1 MVTQMMSVNNMRSLE
16 GLVIKPELLRIQRD
30 IKILWDKDVVQN
42 VGVTPEQIKL
52 AIPIQI
58 QLDPTQG

>member
-1 MVTQMMSVNNMRSLE
+1 MVTQMMSVNNLRSLE

-30 IKILWDKDVVQN
+30 IKILWNKDVVQN

-58 QLDPTQG
+58 QLDPSQG